1 MSTSG
6 SWYPGPIYSPD
17 IDNPVMERPVK
28 DKVLLSGS
36 LVFMTVME
44 IGAMAVL
51 VFYGL
56 MVVFMAM
63 PYP

>member
-1 MSTSG
+1 M
-6 SWYPGPIYSPD
+6 
-17 IDNPVMERPVK
+17 VMERPVK

-56 MVVFMAM
+56 MVVFMAVTN
-63 PYP
+63 P